1 MCINSTFLLTIIT
14 VSVLA
19 LCLAHSV
26 VYTECSCSFYFVEL
40 QLNNFVQNIF
50 ANGSFFFSIYK
61 AKFSFEYIS
70 NSTEF
75 PVASWL
81 KN

>member
-1 MCINSTFLLTIIT
+1 MCINSTFLPTIIT

-50 ANGSFFFSIYK
+50 ANGSIFFLFTGPNLTLSI
-61 AKFSFEYIS
+61 SLTS
-70 NSTEF
+70 LNS
-75 PVASWL
+75 L
-81 KN
+81 LLLD